1 MAEVK
6 QGAGFRFTKLMGW
19 GPAIIL
25 IFAVLLIVQG
35 QITYGLLLAI
45 CGILF
50 GFIVRRRM
58 KKVAGGG
65 GRGA

>member
-25 IFAVLLIVQG
+25 VFAMLLVAQG
-35 QITYGLLLAI
+35 QTTAGLLLAI

-58 KKVAGGG
+58 KRSAPGAGKEG
-65 GRGA
+65 

>member
-19 GPAIIL
+19 GPAVVL
-25 IFAVLLIVQG
+25 IFAVLLVAG
-35 QITYGLLLAI
+35 GRPTAGLLLAI

-58 KKVAGGG
+58 KRAAGGADG
-65 GRGA
+65 GA